1 MKLFFSNYQQIIN
14 IILHVIITGAIFYSD
29 GLEQKISDI
38 QSNYIIDT
46 NTLNNSFIAL
56 SINIRAENPDSYQK
70 VKDDLKVQ
78 MDKFN
83 KKYEQQEQERMSAK
97 LLQKW
102 IDRLIYTLTLVL
114 IIFNV
119 AIYKRNGYSD
129 RHA

>member
-14 IILHVIITGAIFYSD
+14 IILPVIITGAIFYSD